1 MGIGDL
7 IPIVMPTVVIVAA
20 AAWVTVRDR
29 TAHVAVDLRD
39 DAMVR
44 LASVGAPIGLSSR
57 RLGPVR
63 GALVEPGGESLGAR
77 LRSLAEPGQAEEPR
91 RVSQKVARVSRRRRP
106 LVAVGRIAP
115 R

>member
-1 MGIGDL
+1 MAIGDL
-7 IPIVMPTVVIVAA
+7 IPIVLPTVLIVAA

-29 TAHVAVDLRD
+29 SGHGAVDLPD
-39 DAMVR
+39 DPVVR
-44 LASVGAPIGLSSR
+44 LAPAAAPIELPSR
-57 RLGPVR
+57 RLGQLR

-77 LRSLAEPGQAEEPR
+77 LRSLADPGPAEQPGRTAPR
-91 RVSQKVARVSRRRRP
+91 AARISRRRTP

>member
-1 MGIGDL
+1 MAFGDL

-29 TAHVAVDLRD
+29 SAHGAIDLRD
-39 DAMVR
+39 DAVVR
-44 LASVGAPIGLSSR
+44 LASVAAPVGLSSR

-77 LRSLAEPGQAEEPR
+77 LRSLTDPGPAEQPR
-91 RVSQKVARVSRRRRP
+91 RAAQRTARVSRRRTP